1 MKPWMFTSNPVNSNS
16 VMPKF
21 FADLVQGPSSIMA
34 HNLVEVLFL
43 YCSLS
48 ALNFWGM
55 FVRVYPKIVQGL
67 TFLNSV
73 KHITIILARCTS

>member
-1 MKPWMFTSNPVNSNS
+1 MLAIVLHTYLAMKCKVLLLLWLAIWWRFCLLVLS
-16 VMPKF
+16 V
-21 FADLVQGPSSIMA
+21 
-34 HNLVEVLFL
+34 
-43 YCSLS
+43 
-48 ALNFWGM
+48 LNFWGM